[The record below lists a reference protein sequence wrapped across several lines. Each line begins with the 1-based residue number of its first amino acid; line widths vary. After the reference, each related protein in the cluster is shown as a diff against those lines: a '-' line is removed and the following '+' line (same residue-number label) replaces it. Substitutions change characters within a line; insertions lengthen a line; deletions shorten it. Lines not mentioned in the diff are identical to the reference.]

1 MGGIGCGPGAAPA
14 IARARVRAASSC
26 ARQLNRRDRLGSRRR
41 TCTWRRPVPQVLP
54 PMYSH
59 RGKRRSAGATSR
71 ASRGFSPLGQPS
83 GRFFA
88 IPVRANSYRPHI
100 STCSLLR
107 SPGRL
112 GLGQR
117 ERRAFSFSCGFAEGA
132 ALSDHV
138 RGDHAWKNPRN
149 GGDVQRSFGS
159 DRGPTTNRR
168 DRWHQR
174 PRIPA
179 SNLPQSFPS
188 GCARRS
194 RPFHLRA
201 QSSPPQRS
209 FRGMASPSG

>member
-26 ARQLNRRDRLGSRRR
+26 ARQLNRRDRLRSRRR

-112 GLGQR
+112 GWASESAGPSPFLAASRRGQR
-117 ERRAFSFSCGFAEGA
+117 SATTFAATTLGRTLEMAEMFNAVLDRIEARQRTDAIDGTNALEFLQAIYRRAFRQDA
-132 ALSDHV
+132 
-138 RGDHAWKNPRN
+138 RG
-149 GGDVQRSFGS
+149 
-159 DRGPTTNRR
+159 DRGPS
-168 DRWHQR
+168 
-174 PRIPA
+174 I
-179 SNLPQSFPS
+179 
-188 GCARRS
+188 
-194 RPFHLRA
+194 
-201 QSSPPQRS
+201 
-209 FRGMASPSG
+209 